1 VNGATDAPWPAE
13 PEAPLRTLAR
23 NVGTRYL
30 FVVAEMI
37 VGLLTLPFNL
47 RHLGPEAY
55 GLWMLTAGI
64 TVHFSILDL
73 GYGGAIV
80 KFVAQYRSQRDTR
93 SLNEIAST
101 IFVLFAV
108 LGVLVYLAVIALAF
122 HLDTFLN
129 ITPAQAETGKWILLI
144 VGLNAAVNFGFSTF
158 GGICAGFQR
167 YDINNMVAIVSS
179 FVIAAVNVA
188 MVLMGYGLIPLVAA
202 TTAVRL
208 GTYFVY
214 WRNAYKV
221 FPQLRVRPSLF
232 RTARLREVTAFS
244 IYASMIDWANKLNY
258 ELDEIVIGIFLGAT
272 PVAIW
277 AVADRII
284 SATQRLT
291 NQSNTVLF
299 PMIVDSDVGQKLGRL
314 QTVLI
319 EGTRLSLATVTPIAI
334 VLLVLS
340 EPIVRAWVGPQ
351 MLAAVPVIQ
360 VLAFAVALRVATATG
375 TTLLKGSGH
384 VRYLAFVNL
393 GTGAA
398 NVVLSAALIKPFG
411 LVGVAVGTLIPILV
425 SSVFLTF
432 PVACRRVQVPV
443 GEAVRRAV
451 WPAVWPAI
459 AVAVALAAV
468 HRPTDTLPVALAEA
482 AAAGLLYV
490 GLFIIAVGRRDRA
503 NYTARIWEL
512 AT

>member
-1 VNGATDAPWPAE
+1 MTDAAWPAE
-13 PEAPLRTLAR
+13 ADRPLRTLAR

-30 FVVAEMI
+30 FVVVEMAI
-37 VGLLTLPFNL
+37 GLLTLPFNL
-47 RHLGPEAY
+47 HHLGAEAY

-73 GYGGAIV
+73 GYGGAII
-80 KFVAQYRSQRDTR
+80 KFVAQYRSKRDAQG
-93 SLNEIAST
+93 LNEIAST
-101 IFVLFAV
+101 IFVLFTG
-108 LGVLVYLAVIALAF
+108 LGLLVYAVVIGLAF
-122 HLDTFLN
+122 NLDHFLN

-167 YDINNMVAIVSS
+167 YDINNVVAIASS
-179 FVIAAVNVA
+179 FVIAVVNVA
-188 MVLMGYGLIPLVAA
+188 VVLMGYGLIPLVAA

-208 GTYFVY
+208 GTYFIY

-221 FPQLRVRPSLF
+221 FPLLRVRPALF
-232 RTARLREVTAFS
+232 RRSRLREVTAFS

-258 ELDEIVIGIFLGAT
+258 ELDEIIIGVFLGAA

-277 AVADRII
+277 AVADRIA

-291 NQSNTVLF
+291 NQGNAVLF
-299 PMIVDSDVGQKLGRL
+299 PLIVDSDVGQKLGRL

-334 VLLVLS
+334 VLIVLA
-340 EPIVRAWVGPQ
+340 EPIVRGWVGPA
-351 MLAAVPVIQ
+351 MIGAVPVVQ
-360 VLAFAVALRVATATG
+360 VLALTVAFRVANATG

-398 NVVLSAALIKPFG
+398 NVAMSAALIKPYG
-411 LVGVAVGTLIPILV
+411 LVGVAVGTLVPILF
-425 SSVFLTF
+425 SSIFLTF

-443 GEAVRRAV
+443 ADALRRAV
-451 WPAVWPAI
+451 WPALWPA
-459 AVAVALAAV
+459 AVVALALALV
-468 HRPTDTLPVALAEA
+468 HRPSDSLPVALAEA

-503 NYTARIWEL
+503 VYTQRIWEL

>member
-1 VNGATDAPWPAE
+1 MTDAAWP
-13 PEAPLRTLAR
+13 PQTDQPLRTLAR
-23 NVGTRYL
+23 NVVTRYL
-30 FVVAEMI
+30 FVIAEMA
-37 VGLLTLPFNL
+37 VGLLMLPFNL

-80 KFVAQYRSQRDTR
+80 KFVAQYRSQRDAQG
-93 SLNEIAST
+93 LNEIAST
-101 IFVLFAV
+101 IFVLFSL
-108 LGVLVYLAVIALAF
+108 LGVLVYAVVIALAF
-122 HLDTFLN
+122 NLSDFLN

-144 VGLNAAVNFGFSTF
+144 VGVNAAVNFGFSTF

-167 YDINNMVAIVSS
+167 YDINNVVAIVSS
-179 FVIAAVNVA
+179 FVIAAVNIAV
-188 MVLMGYGLIPLVAA
+188 VLMGYGVVALVAA

-208 GTYFVY
+208 ATYFIY

-221 FPQLRVRPSLF
+221 FPLLRVRPSLF
-232 RTARLREVTAFS
+232 RRARLREVTGFS

-258 ELDEIVIGIFLGAT
+258 ELDEIIIGVFLGAV
-272 PVAIW
+272 PVAVW

-299 PMIVDSDVGQKLGRL
+299 PLIVDSDVGQKLGRL

-319 EGTRLSLATVTPIAI
+319 EGTRLSLATVTPIVI
-334 VLLVLS
+334 VLIVLA
-340 EPIVRAWVGPQ
+340 EPIVRGWVGPA
-351 MLAAVPVIQ
+351 MLSAVPVIQ
-360 VLAFAVALRVATATG
+360 VLALAVAFRVATATG

-393 GTGAA
+393 GTGVA
-398 NVVLSAALIKPFG
+398 NVILSAVLITSYG
-411 LVGVAVGTLIPILV
+411 LVGVAIGTLVPIMF
-425 SSVFLTF
+425 SSIFMTF
-432 PVACRRVQVPV
+432 PAACRRVHVPL
-443 GEAVRRAV
+443 GQAARRAV
-451 WPAVWPAI
+451 WPALWP
-459 AVAVALAAV
+459 AVAVALALAAV
-468 HRPTDTLPVALAEA
+468 HRPEDSLTVALAEA

-490 GLFIIAVGRRDRA
+490 GLFFIAVGRRDRA
-503 NYTARIWEL
+503 TYSARIWEL

>member
-1 VNGATDAPWPAE
+1 MTEAAWPVQADQ
-13 PEAPLRTLAR
+13 PLRTLAR

-30 FVVAEMI
+30 FVVAEML

-47 RHLGPEAY
+47 KHLGPEAY

-80 KFVAQYRSQRDTR
+80 KFVAQYRSQRDAR
-93 SLNEIAST
+93 GLNEIAST
-101 IFVLFAV
+101 IFVLFSV
-108 LGVLVYLAVIALAF
+108 LGVLVYAAVVALAF
-122 HLDTFLN
+122 NLEYFLN
-129 ITPAQAETGKWILLI
+129 ITPAQAETGKWILMI

-167 YDINNMVAIVSS
+167 YDINNVVAIGSG
-179 FVIAAVNVA
+179 FLIAAVNIAV
-188 MVLMGYGLIPLVAA
+188 VLMGYGLIPLVAA

-208 GTYFVY
+208 GTYFLY
-214 WRNAYKV
+214 RRNAYKV
-221 FPQLRVRPSLF
+221 FPLLHVRFSMF
-232 RTARLREVTAFS
+232 RFARLREVTAFS

-258 ELDEIVIGIFLGAT
+258 ELDEIIIGVFLGAA
-272 PVAIW
+272 PVAVW
-277 AVADRII
+277 AVADRIV

-299 PMIVDSDVGQKLGRL
+299 PLIVDSDVAQKLGRL

-334 VLLVLS
+334 VLIVLA
-340 EPIVRAWVGPQ
+340 EPIVRGWVGTS
-351 MLAAVPVIQ
+351 MLAAAPVIQ
-360 VLAFAVALRVATATG
+360 VLAFAVAFRVATATG
-375 TTLLKGSGH
+375 TTLLKGAGH

-393 GTGAA
+393 GTGVA
-398 NVVLSAALIKPFG
+398 NIAMSAALIKPFG
-411 LVGVAVGTLIPILV
+411 LLGVAVGTLIPIMI
-425 SSVFLTF
+425 SSIFSTF
-432 PVACRRVQVPV
+432 PAACRRVQVPL
-443 GEAVRRAV
+443 AQAARRAV
-451 WPAVWPAI
+451 WPALWPAV
-459 AVAVALAAV
+459 AVAVALAMA
-468 HRPTDTLPVALAEA
+468 HRPTDTLAVALGEA